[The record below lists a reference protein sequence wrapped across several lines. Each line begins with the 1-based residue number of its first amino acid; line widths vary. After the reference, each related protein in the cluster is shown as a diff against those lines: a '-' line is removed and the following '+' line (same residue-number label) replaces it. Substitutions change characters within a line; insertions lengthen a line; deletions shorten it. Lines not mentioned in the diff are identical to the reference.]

1 MANIIP
7 DGFKSE
13 LLKGSHNFKASG
25 GNTFY
30 IALYDTTLGPPYT
43 TSSTIY
49 SSDNECSSAGGS
61 NYPAGGQAL
70 GNAGVTVPSAN
81 TAVVDFDPEVF
92 SSVTI
97 SSVGAAIYNYT
108 SSTNLL
114 VLVLDFGGTKTA
126 TSGDFTIQFPS
137 PTAAD
142 GILRVA

>member
-43 TSSTIY
+43 TSSTVY
-49 SSDNECSSAGGS
+49 SATNECSSGGGS
-61 NYPAGGQAL
+61 GYPAGGQAL

-81 TAVVDFDPEVF
+81 TAVVDFDPEVLREYDIRGIVDKDLTVNTAYSIGRTFGHIVCSKF
-92 SSVTI
+92 SEKKI
-97 SSVGAAIYNYT
+97 SHFWW
-108 SSTNLL
+108 
-114 VLVLDFGGTKTA
+114 DFH
-126 TSGDFTIQFPS
+126 F
-137 PTAAD
+137 
-142 GILRVA
+142 L

>member
-43 TSSTIY
+43 TSSTVY
-49 SSDNECSSAGGS
+49 SATNECSSAGGS
-61 NYPAGGQAL
+61 GYPAGGQAL
-70 GNAGVTVPSAN
+70 TNLGVSIASN
-81 TAVVDFDPEVF
+81 TASVDFDNETF

-97 SSVGAAIYNYT
+97 DSVGAAIYNYT

-114 VLVLDFGGTKTA
+114 VLVLDFGGTKSA
-126 TSGDFTIQFPS
+126 SSGDFTIQFPAVGATTS
-137 PTAAD
+137 
-142 GILRVA
+142 IIRVA

>member
-13 LLKGSHNFKASG
+13 LLKGSHNFAASG

-43 TSSTIY
+43 TSSTVY
-49 SSDNECSSAGGS
+49 SATNECSSAGGS
-61 NYPAGGQAL
+61 NYP
-70 GNAGVTVPSAN
+70 
-81 TAVVDFDPEVF
+81 
-92 SSVTI
+92 
-97 SSVGAAIYNYT
+97 
-108 SSTNLL
+108 
-114 VLVLDFGGTKTA
+114 TKTA

>member
-13 LLKGSHNFKASG
+13 LLKASHNFKASG

-30 IALYDTTLGPPYT
+30 IALYDTTLGPPQ
-43 TSSTIY
+43 TSSSTVY
-49 SSDNECSSAGGS
+49 SATNECSSAGGS
-61 NYPAGGQAL
+61 GYPAGGQAL
-70 GNAGVTVPSAN
+70 TNLGVSIASN
-81 TAVVDFDPEVF
+81 TASVDFDNETF

-97 SSVGAAIYNYT
+97 DSVGAAIYNYT

-114 VLVLDFGGTKTA
+114 VLVLDFGGTKSA
-126 TSGDFTIQFPS
+126 SSGDFTIQFPL
-137 PTAAD
+137 PTAAA

>member
-25 GNTFY
+25 GNEFY

-97 SSVGAAIYNYT
+97 SSVGAAIYNK
-108 SSTNLL
+108 TNSNFL

>member
-25 GNTFY
+25 GNEFY

>member
-13 LLKGSHNFKASG
+13 LLKGSHNFAASG

-43 TSSTIY
+43 TASTVYSST
-49 SSDNECSSAGGS
+49 NECSSAGGS

>member
-43 TSSTIY
+43 TSSTVY
-49 SSDNECSSAGGS
+49 SATNECSASGGS
-61 NYPAGGQAL
+61 NYPTGGQAL
-70 GNAGVTVPSAN
+70 TNLGVTVPSAN

>member
-13 LLKGSHNFKASG
+13 LLKGTHNFAASG
-25 GNTFY
+25 GNSFY
-30 IALYDTTLGPPYT
+30 TALYDTTLGPPYT
-43 TSSTIY
+43 TSSTVY
-49 SSDNECSSAGGS
+49 SATNECSSAGGS

-70 GNAGVTVPSAN
+70 TNAGVSVPSAN

-108 SSTNLL
+108 NGNKL

>member
-13 LLKGSHNFKASG
+13 LLKASHNFKASG

-43 TSSTIY
+43 TSSTVY
-49 SSDNECSSAGGS
+49 SATNECSSAGGS
-61 NYPAGGQAL
+61 GYPAGGQAL
-70 GNAGVTVPSAN
+70 TNLGVSIASN
-81 TAVVDFDPEVF
+81 TASVDFDNETF

-97 SSVGAAIYNYT
+97 DSVGAAIYNYT

-114 VLVLDFGGTKTA
+114 VLVLDFGGTKSA
-126 TSGDFTIQFPS
+126 SSGDFTIQFPL
-137 PTAAD
+137 PTAAA

>member
-7 DGFKSE
+7 DAFKSE
-13 LLKGSHNFKASG
+13 LLKGTHNFAASG

-43 TSSTIY
+43 TSSTVY
-49 SSDNECSSAGGS
+49 SATNECSSAGGS
-61 NYPAGGQAL
+61 NYPAGGQEL
-70 GNAGVTVPSAN
+70 TNAGVSVPSAN
-81 TAVVDFDPEVF
+81 TAVVDFDNEVF

>member
-7 DGFKSE
+7 DAFKSE
-13 LLKGSHNFKASG
+13 LLKGTHNFASSG

-43 TSSTIY
+43 TSSTVY
-49 SSDNECSSAGGS
+49 SSDNECSSSGGS
-61 NYPAGGQAL
+61 GYPAGGQAL
-70 GNAGVTVPSAN
+70 TNAGVTVPSAN

-108 SSTNLL
+108 NSNKL
-114 VLVLDFGGTKTA
+114 VLVLDFGGTKSA

>member
-7 DGFKSE
+7 DAFKSE
-13 LLKGSHNFKASG
+13 LLKGTHNFASSG

-43 TSSTIY
+43 TSSTVY

-61 NYPAGGQAL
+61 GYPAGGQEL
-70 GNAGVTVPSAN
+70 TNAGVTVPSAN

-108 SSTNLL
+108 NSNKL
-114 VLVLDFGGTKTA
+114 VLVLDFGGTKSA

>member
-13 LLKGSHNFKASG
+13 LLKASHNFKASG

-43 TSSTIY
+43 TSSTVY
-49 SSDNECSSAGGS
+49 SATNECSSAGGS

-70 GNAGVTVPSAN
+70 SNLGVSIASN
-81 TAVVDFDPEVF
+81 TASVDFDNETF

-97 SSVGAAIYNYT
+97 DSVGAAIYNYT

>member
-7 DGFKSE
+7 DAFKSE
-13 LLKGSHNFKASG
+13 LLKGTHNFAASG
-25 GNTFY
+25 GNSFY

-43 TSSTIY
+43 TSSTVY
-49 SSDNECSSAGGS
+49 SATNECSSAGGS

-70 GNAGVTVPSAN
+70 TNAGVSVPSAN
-81 TAVVDFDPEVF
+81 TAVVDFDNETF

-97 SSVGAAIYNYT
+97 DSVGAAIYNYT
-108 SSTNLL
+108 NSNKL

>member
-70 GNAGVTVPSAN
+70 GNAGVSVPSAN